1 MIFITMQEIIDDH
14 AEIIHKYGG
23 LDGIRDIGLLASA
36 IDMPKATL
44 FGEYLH
50 PTIFDKAAAY
60 LFHIIC
66 NHPFADGNKR
76 TGTMAA
82 LTFLRQNRVDIEFTE
97 GQTLVLEELVVNT
110 ADGKVTKEQIA
121 KFLKECYKGPE
132 LLEGKPGQVFNVETQ
147 EWESA
152 VS

>member
-1 MIFITMQEIIDDH
+1 MIFITVQEIIDNH
-14 AEIIHKYGG
+14 GEIIRIYGG

-36 IDMPKATL
+36 IDMPRSTM

-66 NHPFADGNKR
+66 NHPFIDGNKR

-82 LTFLRQNRVDIEFTE
+82 LTFLRQNRVHIQFTE
-97 GQTLVLEELVVNT
+97 EQAFALEELVVNT
-110 ADGKVTKEQIA
+110 AESKTIKEQIA
-121 KFLKECYKGPE
+121 SFFRSCYTGPE
-132 LLEGKPGQVFNVETQ
+132 FSENKPEQLFNTDT
-147 EWESA
+147 
-152 VS
+152 

>member
-14 AEIIHKYGG
+14 AQIIQQYGG

-36 IDMPKATL
+36 MDMPKATM
-44 FGEYLH
+44 FGEHLH

-66 NHPFADGNKR
+66 NHPFIDGNKR

-82 LTFLRQNRVDIEFTE
+82 LTFLRQNRLHIEFTE
-97 GQTLVLEELVVNT
+97 EQALAFEEVVVST
-110 ADGKVTKEQIA
+110 SEGKMTKEQIA
-121 KFLKECYKGPE
+121 KFFKNCYTGPE
-132 LLEGKPGQVFNVETQ
+132 HSEQ
-147 EWESA
+147 
-152 VS
+152 